1 MIAINVLPPSNP
13 MVTTMLNFPEI
24 SQQSYQWVSNQLQ
37 SGMQSLN
44 QIGQQFLT
52 AAVDTYKHLAD
63 GSLTMAA
70 RRVARHLSM
79 LAHPNMIVELQ
90 DIDSIRRAQ
99 PIMQRYIMAQPDIRS
114 IYHRQLCDGYSDTY
128 VDTQPGLIGDD
139 HYDYRRVMNGILQPD
154 PEVKDG
160 WRITEYFDDL
170 LPGDRELEADE
181 QFSILNVW
189 DRVQDAISRK
199 LDPTDIFG
207 GDLGV

>member
-24 SQQSYQWVSNQLQ
+24 SQQSYQWVNNQLQ
-37 SGMQSLN
+37 TGMQSLN

-63 GSLTMAA
+63 GSLTMAV
-70 RRVARHLSM
+70 RRVTRHLST

-99 PIMQRYIMAQPDIRS
+99 PIMQRYIMAQPDIRG

-128 VDTQPGLIGDD
+128 IDTQPGLIGDD

-207 GDLGV
+207 GDLGI

>member
-1 MIAINVLPPSNP
+1 MVAINVLPPSNP

-24 SQQSYQWVSNQLQ
+24 SQQSYQWVNNQLQ
-37 SGMQSLN
+37 TGMQSLN

-70 RRVARHLSM
+70 RRVARHLST

-207 GDLGV
+207 GDLGI